1 MTGQKKKQTKRVKAR
16 RMSEDLPRINPD
28 AAGIDVGATEH
39 YVAVP
44 SSRDGEPV
52 RRFETF
58 TSDLYALADWLKQ
71 CDIRTV
77 AMESTGVYWIP
88 LFQILEDRGFEVK
101 LVNAKHVKNVAGR
114 KTDVSDCQWI
124 QILHSYGLLSGSFRP
139 AADICVLRSYLRH
152 REMLVRFAAI
162 HVQHMQKAL
171 TQMNLHLHHVIS
183 DITGATGMA
192 IIRAIIA
199 GERNLQRLAEMR
211 DYRVKASEKV
221 IIKSLE
227 GDYRLEHLFA
237 LTQAVELFDFYRKQ
251 ITDCDEKTAEQM
263 KRLDSKIDPDA
274 APMDSPKRRRN
285 KTRNEPRFDCRSE
298 AYRICGVDLTKID
311 GVDESTALMV
321 VSEAGPDMSPWR
333 TEKHFASWLALCP
346 NNRISGGQVLQR
358 HTRKVVHRLRNALR
372 MCAQSLLK
380 SKSALGAYCRRMC
393 ARLGAPHGITATAHK
408 LARLIYRML
417 KFGQT
422 YADKGQE
429 HYDQKYKEKLV
440 KNLSRRAHELGFQIV
455 SKSPSSPAVP

>member
-1 MTGQKKKQTKRVKAR
+1 
-16 RMSEDLPRINPD
+16 
-28 AAGIDVGATEH
+28 
-39 YVAVP
+39 
-44 SSRDGEPV
+44 
-52 RRFETF
+52 
-58 TSDLYALADWLKQ
+58 
-71 CDIRTV
+71 
-77 AMESTGVYWIP
+77 
-88 LFQILEDRGFEVK
+88 
-101 LVNAKHVKNVAGR
+101 
-114 KTDVSDCQWI
+114 
-124 QILHSYGLLSGSFRP
+124 
-139 AADICVLRSYLRH
+139 
-152 REMLVRFAAI
+152 
-162 HVQHMQKAL
+162 MQKAL